1 MNKTQIIKKVV
12 GEKLKGY
19 GFQYLKTDGPL
30 RIFMREVHGYKRYYD
45 PETDV
50 VKQYISIQE
59 SGYGMGLTV
68 RFETDAVPHRLPIR
82 RARPAAGYFLR
93 GREQRIVPL

>member
-1 MNKTQIIKKVV
+1 MNKTQIIKKIV

-45 PETDV
+45 PETD
-50 VKQYISIQE
+50 
-59 SGYGMGLTV
+59 
-68 RFETDAVPHRLPIR
+68 AVPHRLPIR